1 MTDKEIIQVCIR
13 LKTLKPLLQ
22 ALRFNAIKFEKLPCV
37 PETYFAMKSVGGA
50 IFFEHDIY
58 FYTKLEGRD
67 LDRMIFANDKPHMQM
82 KLKVQNE
89 LRRIND
95 SLRGM

>member
-22 ALRFNAIKFEKLPCV
+22 ALRFNAIKFEKLPRT
-37 PETYFAMKSVGGA
+37 PATYFAMKSVGGA

-58 FYTKLEGRD
+58 FYTKLIGKF
-67 LDRMIFANDKPHMQM
+67 LDDMVFANDPGDTM
-82 KLKVQNE
+82 KTKVENE

-95 SLRGM
+95 GLRGM